1 LEDNLNHDPNDNFSL
16 FILGKKY
23 LDRGNS
29 ELSKKYFNQFI
40 YNSPEGMEAN
50 LEEAHFLLSKADWD
64 NGEISGLENFIINYP
79 DSKDCLSAYQLISR
93 YYITTHDTISE
104 INTLKKMVEVFPNN
118 ANAMNSYAW
127 RMVELNTN
135 LIDAL
140 EKAKKGVEL
149 ADDDSKSMI
158 LDTQAEIEW
167 MLDDVESAINTIK
180 KAIKLN
186 PEDSYYQSQLG
197 KFEN

>member
-1 LEDNLNHDPNDNFSL
+1 M
-16 FILGKKY
+16 LGKKY
-23 LDRGNS
+23 EDRGNS

-40 YNSPEGMEAN
+40 NNSPINMENELQDAQ
-50 LEEAHFLLSKADWD
+50 FLLAKANWD
-64 NGEISGLENFIINYP
+64 NGEINSLEKFIIDYP
-79 DSKDCLSAYQLISR
+79 TSENSLSAYQLISR

-104 INTLKKMVEVFPNN
+104 INTLKIMVNAFPQN

-135 LIDAL
+135 LEDAL
-140 EKAKKGVEL
+140 EKAILGVEL
-149 ADDDSKSMI
+149 ADDDLKPMI

-167 MLDDVESAINTIK
+167 MLGDVASAINTIK
-180 KAIKLN
+180 KAILLN
-186 PEDSYYQSQLG
+186 PEDSYLKSQLG